1 MLTINEL
8 KDLWVSNDFRPVKRL
23 GQNFLIDKNIKDKI
37 ITSLEIRKD
46 DTVLEIGP
54 GFGELTFDLS
64 SISQKVYAVEKDK
77 KIINILKKHIAL
89 PKNVELIDG
98 DFLDIEIKDLSR
110 GKKLIVYGNLPYYIT
125 SSVIEKLIDNIGCIK
140 DIYLVVQKEVAE
152 RIIAMPG
159 SKKIG
164 RPSLFIQYYTE
175 PSIVFSIKKDSFFPA
190 PKIESVLIRLR
201 PLEKKKVEVKDEKL
215 LFDII
220 KAAYM
225 KRRKTIGNSLSNRG
239 IDKKALL
246 DRLSSIGI
254 DSNARPEELSLQDFA
269 YITKIFE

>member
-1 MLTINEL
+1 MLTISEL
-8 KDLWVSNDFRPVKRL
+8 KNLWESNDFRPVKRL

-37 ITSLEIRKD
+37 VSTLEIEKN

-64 SISQKVYAVEKDK
+64 NIAQKVYAIEKDK
-77 KIINILKKHIAL
+77 KIVNILKNSIKL
-89 PKNVELIDG
+89 PKNVEVIDG
-98 DFLDIEIKDLSR
+98 DFLDVEIEDLSK

-125 SSVIEKLIDNIGCIK
+125 SSVIEKLIDSIRCVK

-152 RIIAMPG
+152 RIIALPG

-164 RPSLFIQYYTE
+164 RPSLFAQYYTE
-175 PSIVFSIKKDSFFPA
+175 PGIEFSIKKDSFFPV
-190 PKIESVLIRLR
+190 PKVESVLMRLK
-201 PLEKKKVEVKDEKL
+201 PLEKKRIEVKDEKL

-225 KRRKTIGNSLSNRG
+225 KRRKTIGNSLSKRG
-239 IDKKALL
+239 IEKNTLL
-246 DRLSSIGI
+246 DMLKSIGI
-254 DSNARPEELSLQDFA
+254 DSNSRPEELSLQDFA
-269 YITKIFE
+269 RITKIFE